1 MLNYPIQE
9 RIKQHA
15 KLIFY
20 TIGIFQILSL
30 FIALWMKEYWIG
42 LVPLL
47 GVFALIFILRPTWL
61 YFAFIAILPF
71 SFEFEI
77 GSFSI
82 DLPSEPMLIGLALLS
97 TVWFVNNFKEE
108 SVKIFSNPIVV
119 SLLLHIIW
127 IYFCILFSTNMVVSV
142 KYTLSKSWYI
152 MGNVIGTYWII
163 KNSER
168 LQIVLSVLVFST
180 AATILIV
187 MVEHGMEGFTF
198 ESIGAAC
205 NPLYRNHVN
214 YGVFIVMVL
223 PFTYILR
230 LHTRKQSIHR
240 LILDIVIILFLL
252 GIYFSY
258 TRGAW
263 LAIPFMLVVI
273 YSVKRRLL
281 RYLFPLGV
289 LAGILF
295 FVYLAQDYKYL
306 KYAPQF
312 ENTIYHEDLGDHL
325 SATFEGKD
333 MSTMERFHRW
343 IAAFRLF
350 RENPIA
356 GIGPNTFV
364 EKYKSYTSPNFE
376 TYISENEEKS
386 TVHNYFILVLAEQG
400 SVGFFILLLL
410 VGSYFIYG
418 ERKYHTIKDPYFQK
432 LYLACLLCGASF
444 WLNNLFSDLLEAN
457 KVAPLWFFTI
467 AWMIKIQQ
475 WDNKKTANS
484 IKN

>member
-1 MLNYPIQE
+1 MSNYPIQD

-15 KLIFY
+15 QLIFY
-20 TIGIFQILSL
+20 VIGVFQLISLSL
-30 FIALWMKEYWIG
+30 ALWFKEYWIAFLPVTG
-42 LVPLL
+42 IL
-47 GVFALIFILRPTWL
+47 ALIFTIRPTWL
-61 YFAFIAILPF
+61 YFLFVAILPF
-71 SFEFEI
+71 SFEYEI
-77 GSFSI
+77 GSFGL
-82 DLPSEPMLIGLALLS
+82 DLPSEPMLVGLAFLS
-97 TVWFVNNFKEE
+97 TLWLIKNFDEQSK
-108 SVKIFSNPIVV
+108 KIFSNPIVV
-119 SLLLHIIW
+119 SLLLHMIW
-127 IYFCILFSTNMVVSV
+127 IYFCILFSTNLLVSV
-142 KYTLSKSWYI
+142 KYSLSKSWYI
-152 MGNVIGTYWII
+152 MGNLLGTYWII
-163 KNSER
+163 KNSGR
-168 LQIVLSVLVFST
+168 LQVILSVLVFST
-180 AATILIV
+180 AATVFIV
-187 MVEHGMEGFTF
+187 MVEHGMYGFTF

-214 YGVFIVMVL
+214 YGVFMVMVL
-223 PFTYILR
+223 PFAFILR
-230 LHTRKQSIHR
+230 LRTERQTIHR
-240 LILDIVIILFLL
+240 LIIDLVIILFLL

-263 LAIPFMLVVI
+263 LALPVMLVVI
-273 YSVKRRLL
+273 ISVQRKLL
-281 RYLFPLGV
+281 RFLFPLGV

-295 FVYLAQDYKYL
+295 FVYLSKDYKYL
-306 KYAPQF
+306 KYAPQY

-343 IAAFRLF
+343 IAAFRLYK
-350 RENPIA
+350 EHPIV

-376 TYISENEEKS
+376 TYISENEERS
-386 TVHNYFILVLAEQG
+386 TVHNYFILILTEQG
-400 SVGFFILLLL
+400 TVGFIILLLL

-418 ERKYHTIKDPYFQK
+418 ERKYHTIQDPYLQK
-432 LYLACLLCGASF
+432 IYLACLLCGASF

-467 AWMIKIQQ
+467 AWMMRIEQ